1 MAREEV
7 KGAVGGLKTSPASQ
21 NDVDIGSRKVGDL
34 NGLHRESAVRLQAV
48 SLLSCS
54 QPACLDISVPANPSS
69 SDHTKYFGG
78 WQHQLP
84 SSAKRISH
92 DGRILIKPL
101 RLYA

>member
-34 NGLHRESAVRLQAV
+34 NGFHRESAVRLQAV

-54 QPACLDISVPANPSS
+54 QPACLDISVPGKS
-69 SDHTKYFGG
+69 
-78 WQHQLP
+78 
-84 SSAKRISH
+84 
-92 DGRILIKPL
+92 IKL
-101 RLYA
+101 RPYEVLRRMATPAT